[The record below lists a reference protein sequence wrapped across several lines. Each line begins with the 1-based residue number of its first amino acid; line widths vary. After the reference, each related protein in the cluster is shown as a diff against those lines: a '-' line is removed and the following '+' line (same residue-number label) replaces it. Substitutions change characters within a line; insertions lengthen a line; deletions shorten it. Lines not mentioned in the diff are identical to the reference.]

1 MRLLSCSMWDLVPWP
16 GVELK
21 PPALGLRSLSH
32 WTPREV
38 PGQTSSHR
46 QYVRTPNQRPW
57 PSVSLKAST
66 LSHPPPSLFPQGPRL
81 LLFLLLHHLY
91 QGPWPF
97 FAHAC
102 EAGCPVITADITM
115 YLQWLCVCSVETK
128 SDSYPTSWVVA
139 CQAPLSM
146 GFSRQ
151 EDWSGLPFTPPG
163 DLPDS
168 GIEPASLALAGRF
181 LTTDPSENPI
191 NPPKSYHFLILSNII
206 M

>member
-146 GFSRQ
+146 DF
-151 EDWSGLPFTPPG
+151 PG
-163 DLPDS
+163 KKTGVGCHLLLQ
-168 GIEPASLALAGRF
+168 GIF
-181 LTTDPSENPI
+181 LTQVLNRHLLLWQADSLP
-191 NPPKSYHFLILSNII
+191 LIHLRIP
-206 M
+206 